1 MTIPH
6 SAFRISKSNESVC
19 IRVQI
24 YKNHTGLIAMTDKTS
39 HILVVDD
46 ELSMRELLE
55 YMLNREGYQV
65 TCAEDGR
72 KAIRLVEKNQYD
84 LLLCDIKLGDI
95 SGLDVLRASK
105 KSSQDTVVIL
115 ISAFASTETA
125 VEAMNEGAYD
135 YVPKPFDKDELLQT
149 VAKALNIKTVEHEK
163 QLINDQL
170 KESLHFGF
178 IVGTSPAMRHIY
190 KLILQVAKTK
200 TNVLITGESGTGK
213 ELIAK
218 AVHQESDRSDQPFV
232 VINCGGIPETLME
245 SELFGHKKGSFTG
258 ASSDKKGLFEEAH
271 KGTIFLDEIGE
282 LSLPIQVKLLRAVQ
296 EKVFKAVG
304 GNEDISVDMRI
315 LSATNK
321 NLEKEVIAGNFRE
334 DLFYRLNVI
343 EIKVPPLRERKADL
357 RPLAQYFLEKY
368 SREMGKEI
376 TKFSSYAIDMLNK
389 YDFPGNIR
397 ELENLLE
404 RSVALST
411 TNIILPDSLAL
422 SIHKRR
428 WIEGFE
434 DRRFDLDDVSRG
446 VSLDVIL
453 EEIERAYLK
462 KALDC
467 SNGSKNKA
475 AELLGISFRSLRY
488 RLDKLRIEK

>member
-1 MTIPH
+1 MTENTP
-6 SAFRISKSNESVC
+6 
-19 IRVQI
+19 
-24 YKNHTGLIAMTDKTS
+24 

-46 ELSMRELLE
+46 ELSMREVLE
-55 YMLNREGYQV
+55 LMLTKEGYQV
-65 TCAEDGR
+65 TCAENGR
-72 KAIRLVEKNQYD
+72 TAIGLLEKDPYD
-84 LLLCDIKLGDI
+84 LMLCDIKLGDI
-95 SGLDVLRASK
+95 SGLDVLQTSK
-105 KSSQDTVVIL
+105 KCNPDTVVIL
-115 ISAFASTETA
+115 ISAYASTETA
-125 VEAMNEGAYD
+125 VAAMNAGAYD
-135 YVPKPFDKDELLQT
+135 YVPKPFDKDELMQT
-149 VAKALNIKTVEHEK
+149 VAKALDLKTIEHEK
-163 QLINDQL
+163 QQLNDQL
-170 KESLHFGF
+170 KEHLHFGL
-178 IVGTSPAMRHIY
+178 IIGNSPSMNHIY
-190 KLILQVAKTK
+190 KLITQVAKTT

-213 ELIAK
+213 ELIAQSI
-218 AVHQESDRSDQPFV
+218 HQESDRSDQPFV

-258 ASSDKKGLFEEAH
+258 ATQDKKGLFEIAH

-296 EKVFKAVG
+296 EKVFKPVG
-304 GNEDISVDMRI
+304 GNEDISVDIRI

-343 EIKVPPLRERKADL
+343 EVKVPPLRERKTDL
-357 RPLAQYFLEKY
+357 RLLAQHFLEKY
-368 SREMGKEI
+368 TKEMGKEI
-376 TKFSSYAIDMLNK
+376 SKFSSYAIDLLNK

-422 SIHKRR
+422 SLHKRR
-428 WIEGFE
+428 WIEGFK
-434 DRRFDLDDVSRG
+434 DRRFDLDEVSRG
-446 VSLDVIL
+446 VSLDGIL
-453 EEIERAYLK
+453 EDIERGYLR

-475 AELLGISFRSLRY
+475 AELLGVSFRSLRY
-488 RLDKLRIEK
+488 RLDKLGIEK

>member
-1 MTIPH
+1 MTEKI
-6 SAFRISKSNESVC
+6 
-19 IRVQI
+19 
-24 YKNHTGLIAMTDKTS
+24 S

-72 KAIRLVEKNQYD
+72 KAIRLLEKNQYD

-105 KSSQDTVVIL
+105 KNSQDTVVIL
-115 ISAFASTETA
+115 ISAYASTETA

-149 VAKALNIKTVEHEK
+149 VAKALDIRTVEHEK
-163 QLINDQL
+163 QLLNDQL
-170 KESLHFGF
+170 KENLHFGML
-178 IVGTSPAMRHIY
+178 VGTSPSMRHIY

-258 ASSDKKGLFEEAH
+258 ATSDKKGLFEEAH

-304 GNEDISVDMRI
+304 GTEDISVDMRI

-321 NLEKEVIAGNFRE
+321 YLEKEVIAGNFRE

-368 SREMGKEI
+368 SKEMGKEI

-428 WIEGFE
+428 WIEGFT

-446 VSLDVIL
+446 VSLDIIL

>member
-1 MTIPH
+1 MTN
-6 SAFRISKSNESVC
+6 KV
-19 IRVQI
+19 
-24 YKNHTGLIAMTDKTS
+24 S

-55 YMLNREGYQV
+55 YMLNKEGYEV
-65 TCAEDGR
+65 TCAENGR
-72 KAIRLVEKNQYD
+72 KAIRLLEKNQYD

-105 KSSQDTVVIL
+105 KSNQDTVVIL
-115 ISAFASTETA
+115 ISAYASTETA

-135 YVPKPFDKDELLQT
+135 YVPKPFDKDELIHT
-149 VAKALNIKTVEHEK
+149 VAKALDIRTVEHEK
-163 QLINDQL
+163 ELLDDQL
-170 KESLHFGF
+170 KENLHFGLL
-178 IVGTSPAMRHIY
+178 VGTSPAMRHIY
-190 KLILQVAKTK
+190 KLIVQVAKTK

-218 AVHQESDRSDQPFV
+218 AVHQESDRNDQPFV

-258 ASSDKKGLFEEAH
+258 ATSDKKGLFEEAH
-271 KGTIFLDEIGE
+271 RGTIFLDEIGE

-304 GNEDISVDMRI
+304 GTEDISVDIRI

-357 RPLAQYFLEKY
+357 RSLAQYFLEKY
-368 SREMGKEI
+368 SNEMGKTI

-428 WIEGFE
+428 WIEGFKG
-434 DRRFDLDDVSRG
+434 RRFDLDEVSQG
-446 VSLDVIL
+446 VSLDTIL

-467 SNGSKNKA
+467 TNGNKNKA

-488 RLDKLRIEK
+488 RLDKLRVEK

>member
-1 MTIPH
+1 MTENTP
-6 SAFRISKSNESVC
+6 
-19 IRVQI
+19 
-24 YKNHTGLIAMTDKTS
+24 

-46 ELSMRELLE
+46 ELSMREVLE
-55 YMLNREGYQV
+55 MMLTKEGYQV
-65 TCAEDGR
+65 TCAENGR
-72 KAIRLVEKNQYD
+72 NAIGLLEKNQYD
-84 LLLCDIKLGDI
+84 LMLCDIRLGDI
-95 SGLDVLRASK
+95 SGLDVLHASK
-105 KSSQDTVVIL
+105 KYNPDTVVIL
-115 ISAFASTETA
+115 ISAYATTETA
-125 VEAMNEGAYD
+125 VEAMNAGAYD
-135 YVPKPFDKDELLQT
+135 YVPKPFDKDELMQT
-149 VAKALNIKTVEHEK
+149 VAKALDLKTVEQEK
-163 QLINDQL
+163 ELLDDQL
-170 KESLHFGF
+170 KENLHFGLL
-178 IVGTSPAMRHIY
+178 IGNSPAMNHIY

-218 AVHQESDRSDQPFV
+218 SIHQESERSDQPFV

-258 ASSDKKGLFEEAH
+258 ATQDKKGLFEIAH
-271 KGTIFLDEIGE
+271 RGTIFLDEIGE

-296 EKVFKAVG
+296 EKVFKPVG
-304 GNEDISVDMRI
+304 GNEDISVDIRI
-315 LSATNK
+315 ISATNK

-343 EIKVPPLRERKADL
+343 EIKVPPLRERKTDL
-357 RPLAQYFLEKY
+357 RLLAQHFLEKY
-368 SREMGKEI
+368 SQEMGKEI
-376 TKFSSYAIDMLNK
+376 SKFSSYAIDLLNK

-422 SIHKRR
+422 SLHKRR
-428 WIEGFE
+428 WIEGFK
-434 DRRFDLDDVSRG
+434 DRRFDLDEVSRG
-446 VSLDVIL
+446 VSLDGIL
-453 EEIERAYLK
+453 EDIERGYLR

-475 AELLGISFRSLRY
+475 AELLGVSFRSLRY
-488 RLDKLRIEK
+488 RLDKLGIEK